1 MEICND
7 YGYNDIGVVIA
18 TKWRHYLFYLQLYA
32 QTWEVLTLKNPIEPP
47 QPPLSNGSQTWL
59 VDFFRFQACMTL
71 KKLRV
76 ENLADSKCKFIV
88 TSY

>member
-7 YGYNDIGVVIA
+7 YGYNDIGVVIVR
-18 TKWRHYLFYLQLYA
+18 KWRLYLFYLPLYA
-32 QTWEVLTLKNPIEPP
+32 QTWEVLTLKNPIELP
-47 QPPLSNGSQTWL
+47 QPTLSNGSQTWL

-88 TSY
+88 FSY

>member
-1 MEICND
+1 MF
-7 YGYNDIGVVIA
+7 GMLSAGA
-18 TKWRHYLFYLQLYA
+18 
-32 QTWEVLTLKNPIEPP
+32 IEFAPKIM
-47 QPPLSNGSQTWL
+47 SYGSQTWF

-88 TSY
+88 IGYLYLYLKASTASYV